1 MSTFT
6 LQVLSLSCALYFV
19 VKLFPTFAECAFLS
33 VLISSVDGS
42 SIDDIISRE
51 VKKEKFS
58 QQKQDMLKL
67 INTGNNYIV
76 FLLAQLIVPFL
87 KEDYFNYSK
96 ESISNVLLNLS
107 L

>member
-1 MSTFT
+1 
-6 LQVLSLSCALYFV
+6 
-19 VKLFPTFAECAFLS
+19 
-33 VLISSVDGS
+33 
-42 SIDDIISRE
+42 
-51 VKKEKFS
+51 
-58 QQKQDMLKL
+58 MLKL